1 MILRGF
7 RALAF
12 IKENNVSA
20 RFVVRTGLVGVML
33 LAGIVA
39 CQKKELPAKAQ
50 EGALIVKIGSV
61 APLTGPQ
68 AHIGKDN
75 DNGARLAIEE
85 INAAGLTLGGRKV
98 RFEILSEDD
107 QADPKTA
114 TIVAQKLVDAQV
126 RGVIG
131 HLNSGTSIP
140 ASKIYFDAG
149 IPQISPSATAIKY
162 TEQGFKTAFRVMTN
176 DRQQGKV
183 LGEYAVR
190 KMGAKTVAIIDD
202 RTAYGQ
208 GLADE
213 VEKAVIAAGGK
224 VVAREYTNDRAT
236 DFQAILTSIKAKNP
250 DVIFYGGMDPQGA
263 PMVKQMHALGI
274 KARFLGADGVQTLEF
289 LKLAGSAAEGATASS
304 PGLPLDDMP
313 GGKAFKEKYTAKY
326 GPIQVYA
333 PYAYD
338 AAMALVEAMK
348 KADSAEPAKYL
359 AQLPGVQ
366 LQGVTG
372 PIAFDEKGDVK
383 GGAITLYRVKGGRWE
398 TLETV
403 MSGAPTTK

>member
-1 MILRGF
+1 M
-7 RALAF
+7 
-12 IKENNVSA
+12 NA
-20 RFVVRTGLVGVML
+20 RYIVRTTAVGLML
-33 LAGIVA
+33 LAAIAA
-39 CQKKELPAKAQ
+39 CQKKEGPAKTQ
-50 EGALIVKIGSV
+50 DGALLVKIGSV

-68 AHIGKDN
+68 SHIGKDN
-75 DNGARLAIEE
+75 ENGARLAIEE
-85 INAAGLTLGGRKV
+85 LNAAGVTLGGKKV
-98 RFEILSEDD
+98 RFEVLSEDD

-126 RGVIG
+126 KGVIG

-162 TEQGFKTAFRVMTN
+162 TDQGFKTAFRVMTN

-183 LGEYAVR
+183 LGEFAVK
-190 KMGAKTVAIIDD
+190 KMGGKKVAIIDD

-213 VEKAVIAAGGK
+213 VDKSVAAAGGK

-263 PMVKQMHALGI
+263 PMVKQMHSLGI
-274 KARFLGADGVQTLEF
+274 KARYLGADGSQTLEF
-289 LKLAGSAAEGATASS
+289 IKLAGNAAEGATASS
-304 PGLPLDDMP
+304 PGLPIDDMP

-338 AAMALVEAMK
+338 AAMAMVEAMK
-348 KADSAEPAKYL
+348 NADSAEPAKYL
-359 AQLPGVQ
+359 AQLPNVQ
-366 LQGVTG
+366 FQGVTG

-383 GGAITLYRVKGGRWE
+383 GGAITLYRVKGGKWE

-403 MSGAPTTK
+403 ISGAPAAK